1 METYFAKDVKV
12 RTYPNINDKVGGG
25 KTQLKTRRNI
35 DLHNTPFT
43 YQVTYTESILQPFLY
58 RYYQHQS
65 TCNDFCYVMMY
76 KKKIIII

>member
-12 RTYPNINDKVGGG
+12 RTYPNINEKVEGG

-43 YQVTYTESILQPFLY
+43 YQVTYTESILQPFY
-58 RYYQHQS
+58 IDITNIRVHA
-65 TCNDFCYVMMY
+65 TIFAM
-76 KKKIIII
+76 